1 MAKWMTLAVGIA
13 ALAGA
18 VAAVFVR
25 SRKKKTVK

>member
-18 VAAVFVR
+18 VVAVFVHT
-25 SRKKKTVK
+25 RKKR